1 MKGLTSIMNTLG
13 DYLPQICLIVLVI
26 ISFTTIIAF
35 KKRRNKSRDR
45 KIIYWMIILSV
56 AFIFNNIS
64 MEFMA
69 KLTDSDTFYRFLWAI
84 PVFYLIGYSMVLL
97 LEKRSHVL
105 SKCTLTIMML
115 LLVAAY
121 VSSHMHDRNI
131 SFVGNFE
138 KMPEEVREVC
148 NIIEENKDEENPVCA
163 MELDLQSRVRA
174 NNPSLVW
181 AVNRKQYLY
190 FEKYGYDYPN
200 GKYVDS
206 RNILK
211 VVERG
216 IRIDKEVF
224 KASMKKKKLDFLT
237 VNKKLPVKKYLDEV
251 GLELVGET
259 EHYRVY
265 HVPEE

>member
-1 MKGLTSIMNTLG
+1 MKDLSSIIEILC
-13 DYLPQICLIVLVI
+13 DYLPQVSVI
-26 ISFTTIIAF
+26 LLAVISFGVLIAF

-45 KIIYWMIILSV
+45 KVIYWMILLSII
-56 AFIFNNIS
+56 FIFNNIS
-64 MEFMA
+64 MEFMG
-69 KLTDSDTFYRFLWAI
+69 KLTDSDTFYRFLWAV
-84 PVFYLIGYSMVLL
+84 PVFYMIGYSMVLL
-97 LEKRSHVL
+97 MEKKHHFL
-105 SKCTLTIMML
+105 SKCTLVVMVLLCMM
-115 LLVAAY
+115 AY
-121 VSSHMHDRNI
+121 AGSYSQERNI

-138 KMPEEVREVC
+138 KMPEEVRAVC
-148 NIIEENKDEENPVCA
+148 DIIEENKNEENPVCA

-174 NNPSLVW
+174 NNSSLVW
-181 AVNRKQYLY
+181 AVKRKQYLY

-200 GKYVDS
+200 GKYVDA

-224 KASMKKKKLDFLT
+224 KSSLKKNKVDFIT
-237 VNKKLPVKKYLDEV
+237 VNKKLPVKEYLNEV

-265 HVPEE
+265 HVPEK